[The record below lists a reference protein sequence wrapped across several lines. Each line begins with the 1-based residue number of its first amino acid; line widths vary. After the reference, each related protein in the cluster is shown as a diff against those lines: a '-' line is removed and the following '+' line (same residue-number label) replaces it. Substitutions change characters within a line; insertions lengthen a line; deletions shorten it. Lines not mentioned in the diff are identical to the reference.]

1 MTCGC
6 EPGLSLPRE
15 GADPLKGERPAGCQ
29 GRAPEPTRCI
39 RSDRDVAAAH
49 QRAPRGEFPP
59 WLHSRLR
66 FPLRPRHDSPAR
78 RLALHSSGTLLFN
91 SLPHLHLSARHD
103 TGCSSPDQGLH
114 DKIVNRGHLHMRV
127 CTHTGTGSVERHRRG
142 FEHRETCYRATLHNT
157 TDGKLCLQNAR
168 TPGATAQVCAGGL
181 SLPRHSLSDSG
192 TNRLG

>member
-1 MTCGC
+1 MSRPPTSEPPGASFLPGFTPGC
-6 EPGLSLPRE
+6 AFHSGPDTILQ
-15 GADPLKGERPAGCQ
+15 PAGSLFTLLA
-29 GRAPEPTRCI
+29 RYFLIRCPI
-39 RSDRDVAAAH
+39 YTERYRIS
-49 QRAPRGEFPP
+49 
-59 WLHSRLR
+59 S
-66 FPLRPRHDSPAR
+66 AR
-78 RLALHSSGTLLFN
+78 R
-91 SLPHLHLSARHD
+91 D

-168 TPGATAQVCAGGL
+168 TPTATAQVCAGGL